1 VGPELHLGHDPTD
14 VLVVHVSPFDHLLV
28 LLPPSRSPYLFRQ
41 CDSSPLGRK
50 CGSGDWATRGVLVV
64 FVILITTLFG
74 KTMHKICWWIIK
86 LALIVG
92 VIGYIYLIFKLA

>member
-1 VGPELHLGHDPTD
+1 M
-14 VLVVHVSPFDHLLV
+14 
-28 LLPPSRSPYLFRQ
+28 
-41 CDSSPLGRK
+41 
-50 CGSGDWATRGVLVV
+50 LVV